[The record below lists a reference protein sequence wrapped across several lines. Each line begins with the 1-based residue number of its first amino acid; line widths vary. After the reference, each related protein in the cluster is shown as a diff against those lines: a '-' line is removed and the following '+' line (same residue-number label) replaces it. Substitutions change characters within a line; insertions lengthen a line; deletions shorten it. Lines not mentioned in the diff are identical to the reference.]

1 MKKAPRKGGHENER
15 QEQALHPPR
24 KQRDRAGKK
33 SKNRPRPRFWLFLR
47 SFRPMF
53 ENLQIRFHL
62 MLMKKKTAILSLCLL
77 TAGALDSAP
86 KPLDSAVAALLAVG
100 PKGEGNAAA
109 SAAWPKVAA
118 KQPHQIPALL
128 AVMDGANALA
138 RNWLRAAVDTIAERA
153 ATNGRDLP
161 VKELKAFLDD
171 QTHAH
176 ASRRLAYELLLQAEP
191 EKAAA
196 LAPGFIDDP
205 APELRR
211 DAVALLLHQAAEKE
225 NAALYHKALRA
236 ARDVDQIQAASEAL
250 KKAGKTVDLPKI
262 MGFLM
267 RWKVIGP
274 FDNSER
280 GGFDVP
286 YPPEKQTNFDATYPG
301 KDAPAAWT
309 DLSTADPFGMV
320 DVNKAYGELKE
331 VVAYA
336 HTTFDSPAARDVQLR
351 LGCKNAWKIW
361 LNGKLLFA
369 RDEYHRG
376 MRIDQY
382 VIPASLQKGPNA
394 ILVKLCQNEQMESWT
409 KQWQF
414 QLRVTDS
421 SGSAVLAANR
431 GPTPEAHAPKR

>member
-1 MKKAPRKGGHENER
+1 MKKT
-15 QEQALHPPR
+15 QT
-24 KQRDRAGKK
+24 
-33 SKNRPRPRFWLFLR
+33 F
-47 SFRPMF
+47 
-53 ENLQIRFHL
+53 
-62 MLMKKKTAILSLCLL
+62 LSLCLL
-77 TAGALDSAP
+77 GAGSLAFGK

-100 PKGEGNAAA
+100 DKGEGNAAA

-118 KQPHQIPALL
+118 KEPHQIPALL
-128 AVMDGANALA
+128 AVMDGANNLS
-138 RNWLRAAVDTIAERA
+138 RNWLRAAVDAIAERA
-153 ATNGRDLP
+153 LKSGRKLP
-161 VKELKAFLDD
+161 AKELKAFLDD
-171 QTHAH
+171 RSHAPV
-176 ASRRLAYELLLQAEP
+176 SRRIAYELLLKAEP
-191 EKAAA
+191 KKAAA

-211 DAVALLLHQAAEKE
+211 DAVALLLDQAAEKE
-225 NAALYHKALRA
+225 NAALYGKALRA

-250 KKAGKTVDLPKI
+250 KKAGENVDLPKI

-280 GGFDVP
+280 GGFAVA
-286 YPPEKQTNFDATYPG
+286 YPPEKETNFSAAYPG
-301 KDAPAAWT
+301 KDAKAKWT
-309 DLSTADPFGMV
+309 DFSTADPFGMV
-320 DVNKAYGELKE
+320 DVNREYGELKE

-336 HTTFDSPAARDVQLR
+336 HTTFESPDAREVQFR

-394 ILVKLCQNEQMESWT
+394 ILVKLCQNEQKETWT

-431 GPTPEAHAPKR
+431 APTPEAKTPAPKR